1 MIQNLYQ
8 STLLLK
14 NGQKYQGWSFSNN
27 FTICGEVV
35 FNTGMTGYQEIM
47 TDTSYSDQ
55 IIIFTYPEIGNYGI
69 NIEDYES
76 SSIQIKG
83 IIAKN
88 ICINPYNWRNNISL
102 YQYLI
107 QNNIPHIFGIDTR
120 KLTKNIRHNGVM
132 QGCISSE
139 LFQIRLLQEQI
150 KQNIAIEKQDKII
163 EATTYKGYKIWINK
177 NYIAYFSYLNQI
189 TNNPS
194 YKSLH
199 YRIVIIDF
207 GVKSNIISR
216 LLKYECEVFVIPA
229 NSSYNFILHHQPDGI
244 LLSNGPGDPSKID
257 YAIKTIQQII
267 ENTNIPLFGICM
279 GHQIISL
286 ALGFN
291 TFKLKFGHR
300 GLNHP
305 AGNKQ
310 ISEITSQNHGFA
322 VQLEENYQ
330 HNIKITHLNLN
341 DYTIAGLLHKKKP
354 IFSVQYHPEAS
365 PGPHDSDYLFKSF
378 LQMIQLTRKEGN
390 YSILHPK
397 QDD

>member
-8 STLLLK
+8 STLLLN
-14 NGQKYQGWSFSNN
+14 NGQKYHGWSLSNN
-27 FTICGEVV
+27 FTISGEVV

-47 TDTSYSDQ
+47 TDTSYSGQ

-76 SSIQIKG
+76 SKIQVKG

-88 ICINPYNWRNNISL
+88 ICMHPYNWRNNISL
-102 YQYLI
+102 CHYLI

-139 LFQIRLLQEQI
+139 LFQIKLLQKQI
-150 KQNIAIEKQDKII
+150 TNTTAIEKQDKIL
-163 EATTYKGYKIWINK
+163 EVTTCKAYKIWRN
-177 NYIAYFSYLNQI
+177 NGYITYFSYLNKI
-189 TNNPS
+189 TNTPS
-194 YKSLH
+194 WQPLN

-216 LLKYECEVFVIPA
+216 LIRYGCKVFVIPA
-229 NSSYNFILHHQPDGI
+229 NSTYNFILHHQPDGI
-244 LLSNGPGDPSKID
+244 LLSNGPGDPSIVD
-257 YAIKTIQQII
+257 YAIKTIKQII
-267 ENTNIPLFGICM
+267 NNTNIPLFGICM

-305 AGNKQ
+305 TGNKY

-322 VQLEENYQ
+322 VELKENYQ
-330 HNIKITHLNLN
+330 NNIKITHLNLN
-341 DYTIAGLLHKKKP
+341 DYTVAGLLHKKKP

-365 PGPHDSDYLFKSF
+365 PGPHDSEYLFKSF
-378 LQMIQLTRKEGN
+378 IHMIQLIKEKHN
-390 YSILHPK
+390 YSISHAG
-397 QDD
+397 